1 MTSITSINDT
11 MTAINEA
18 CKAKGGVYSNY
29 SCKTVSWDDVKRGNV
44 GGNLSCWGANITD
57 TYLTAKDGRRLF
69 TVRSDN
75 WNEKLGVISTGDI
88 ALVQGNQVT
97 SSTTKKPVDS
107 AGFLTNL
114 FTKNQRDNNNNNS
127 NNNGVPKAELKPITL
142 KQFLKN
148 AKQYGEYAN
157 LKTENLDNDILDQK
171 CSIRFQTTFL
181 PVKEDAKATLEF
193 ATEAYNYNTRS
204 DADPRNLI
212 LLCTT
217 QGIALQ
223 QDGKG
228 KKRLYHHAVDSEN
241 KIHRYWLE
249 AERSKHK
256 VGGEQ
261 KETKEERDDAIA
273 RGKATSSVIGIKSM
287 GTRFNVLMT
296 IQIPLEQK
304 KKPQFRSLGGGF
316 GFGSGQPNI
325 AFGLGSCVSAGGV
338 SAFGGAKTGSGL
350 FGSTYSS
357 FGAPMMQQQ
366 QNVSF
371 GSLSSQSMEL
381 CDSSA
386 VFTSTKSK
394 KPKGF
399 SFGAKLSK
407 KSSRKKRKATKQ
419 VKKGTANA
427 ARVSRGKEFDVWNG
441 LSQTEPKRNESEHI
455 TVTIVSYFTIAGGVP
470 SEADVVA
477 AIDDMEKL
485 YNSCTEKGNLADDT
499 FDFMK
504 DELTVKD
511 VVDIQTKIKT
521 QPAFVPSNV
530 GVTNHDVFPE

>member
-1 MTSITSINDT
+1 M
-11 MTAINEA
+11 
-18 CKAKGGVYSNY
+18 G
-29 SCKTVSWDDVKRGNV
+29 
-44 GGNLSCWGANITD
+44 
-57 TYLTAKDGRRLF
+57 
-69 TVRSDN
+69 
-75 WNEKLGVISTGDI
+75 
-88 ALVQGNQVT
+88 
-97 SSTTKKPVDS
+97 
-107 AGFLTNL
+107 
-114 FTKNQRDNNNNNS
+114 
-127 NNNGVPKAELKPITL
+127 PKAELKPITL

-181 PVKEDAKATLEF
+181 PVKEV

-273 RGKATSSVIGIKSM
+273 SGKATSSVIGIKSM

-316 GFGSGQPNI
+316 GFGGGQANI
-325 AFGLGSCVSAGGV
+325 AFGGGV
-338 SAFGGAKTGSGL
+338 SACGGAKAGSGL

-386 VFTSTKSK
+386 VF
-394 KPKGF
+394 
-399 SFGAKLSK
+399 
-407 KSSRKKRKATKQ
+407 
-419 VKKGTANA
+419 
-427 ARVSRGKEFDVWNG
+427 
-441 LSQTEPKRNESEHI
+441 
-455 TVTIVSYFTIAGGVP
+455 
-470 SEADVVA
+470 
-477 AIDDMEKL
+477 
-485 YNSCTEKGNLADDT
+485 
-499 FDFMK
+499 
-504 DELTVKD
+504 
-511 VVDIQTKIKT
+511 
-521 QPAFVPSNV
+521 
-530 GVTNHDVFPE
+530 

>member
-1 MTSITSINDT
+1 MASMTTVNET
-11 MTAINEA
+11 MQAINKA

-97 SSTTKKPVDS
+97 STANEKQVDS
-107 AGFLTNL
+107 TSFLTNL
-114 FTKNQRDNNNNNS
+114 FTRNLRGNNNNNNDS
-127 NNNGVPKAELKPITL
+127 TGVPKSELKPITL

-148 AKQYGEYAN
+148 AKQYGSYAG
-157 LKTENLDNDILDQK
+157 LKTESLDNDILDQK

-181 PVKEDAKATLEF
+181 PVTEDAKAALEF

-204 DADPRNLI
+204 DEDPRNLI

-261 KETKEERDDAIA
+261 KETKEERDEAIA
-273 RGKATSSVIGIKSM
+273 RGKATASVIGIKSM

-304 KKPQFRSLGGGF
+304 RKPQFRSLGAGFGFGGF
-316 GFGSGQPNI
+316 GFG
-325 AFGLGSCVSAGGV
+325 
-338 SAFGGAKTGSGL
+338 GAATCNL
-350 FGSTYSS
+350 DALTI
-357 FGAPMMQQQ
+357 QQQ
-366 QNVSF
+366 QSTIDPLCY
-371 GSLSSQSMEL
+371 STEL
-381 CDSSA
+381 CKSS
-386 VFTSTKSK
+386 VTFSKSIPK
-394 KPKGF
+394 KSF
-399 SFGAKLSK
+399 SFVGGTRMGQPRRK
-407 KSSRKKRKATKQ
+407 KSNKL
-419 VKKGTANA
+419 KKGTANA
-427 ARVSRGKEFDVWNG
+427 ARVSRGKEFDVWEG
-441 LSQTEPKRNESEHI
+441 LSQTEPKRNKGEHI

-485 YNSCTEKGNLADDT
+485 YNSCSKKGNLADDT

-521 QPAFVPSNV
+521 QPAFAPPNV
-530 GVTNHDVFPE
+530 GVTNHDVFPQ

>member
-1 MTSITSINDT
+1 M
-11 MTAINEA
+11 
-18 CKAKGGVYSNY
+18 
-29 SCKTVSWDDVKRGNV
+29 
-44 GGNLSCWGANITD
+44 
-57 TYLTAKDGRRLF
+57 
-69 TVRSDN
+69 
-75 WNEKLGVISTGDI
+75 
-88 ALVQGNQVT
+88 
-97 SSTTKKPVDS
+97 
-107 AGFLTNL
+107 
-114 FTKNQRDNNNNNS
+114 
-127 NNNGVPKAELKPITL
+127 
-142 KQFLKN
+142 
-148 AKQYGEYAN
+148 
-157 LKTENLDNDILDQK
+157 
-171 CSIRFQTTFL
+171 
-181 PVKEDAKATLEF
+181 KEDAKATLEF

-316 GFGSGQPNI
+316 GFGGGQANI
-325 AFGLGSCVSAGGV
+325 AFGGGVSAGGV

-350 FGSTYSS
+350 FGSAYGACS

-394 KPKGF
+394 KTKGF

-407 KSSRKKRKATKQ
+407 SRRKKRKATKQ

-521 QPAFVPSNV
+521 QPAFFPSNF